1 MSSEPGGRRPRALA
15 VAVAAALLPA
25 CAHPMAPA
33 APPTRPAITAAP
45 DDGARLAAAARVAV
59 AAGDLDGA
67 LARYQDAT
75 TAGATTA
82 IVAEHVALL
91 QRLGRPDDAVTVAA
105 AHHRAH
111 DEQLDAALVYGEALL
126 SAGDAAGAAQLA
138 TRLFAHAPTA
148 AVAAL
153 RAAALVQ
160 AGDLDAGLAAARA
173 ALAIDPRDARALR
186 AVASVQR
193 TQGDLD
199 SAAATLDA
207 ALAAAPRD
215 GGLWLERALLANLRG
230 DATTALASA
239 QRATALTPDDGTA
252 WYALAELHRLAGALD
267 DAHAA
272 YDRALASPRP
282 HPKAAL
288 GVARL
293 VIAQGALAEGEAL
306 LRQELAL
313 RPDDATLLR
322 EDGAAQVAL
331 GNDADAVATLTRYLA
346 VAPADADDRDATRA
360 TVAALERRLA
370 EAEVRRA
377 ELAAAVEGAR
387 AARPRDA
394 EAAWR
399 AVLASAPD
407 HAEARYQLARARAA
421 AGQLTI
427 ALDLLA
433 PLGPRVADGDADAA
447 GWLARAADE
456 PAFVDL
462 AADPR
467 FGALLATVGR

>member
-1 MSSEPGGRRPRALA
+1 
-15 VAVAAALLPA
+15 
-25 CAHPMAPA
+25 
-33 APPTRPAITAAP
+33 
-45 DDGARLAAAARVAV
+45 ARLAAAARAAV
-59 AAGDLDGA
+59 AAGDPDGA

-75 TAGATTA
+75 TAGASTA

-91 QRLGRPDDAVTVAA
+91 ERLGRTDDAVAVAA

-111 DEQLDAALVYGEALL
+111 DERLDAALLHGEALL
-126 SAGDAAGAAQLA
+126 AAGDADGAARLA

-153 RAAALVQ
+153 RGAALVQ
-160 AGDLDAGLAAARA
+160 AGELDAGLAAARA

-186 AVASVQR
+186 TVATAQR

-199 SAAATLDA
+199 AAAAALDA
-207 ALAAAPRD
+207 GLAAAPRD
-215 GGLWLERALLANLRG
+215 AGLWLERALLANLRG
-230 DATTALASA
+230 DAATAMASA
-239 QRATALTPDDGTA
+239 QRATTFAPDDGTA
-252 WYALAELHRLAGALD
+252 WYVLGELHRLAGATD

-272 YDRALASPRP
+272 YGRSLASPRP

-293 VIAQGALAEGEAL
+293 AIAAGALAEGEAL
-306 LRQELAL
+306 LRQELAV

-331 GNDADAVATLTRYLA
+331 GHDAAALATLTRYLE
-346 VAPADADDRDATRA
+346 VAPADAGDRDETRA
-360 TVAALERRLA
+360 TIDALASRLA
-370 EAEVRRA
+370 EAAARRA
-377 ELAAAVEGAR
+377 DVAAAVDGAR

-394 EAAWR
+394 ERAWQ
-399 AVLASAPD
+399 AVLALDAD
-407 HAEARYQLARARAA
+407 YAEARYQVALARAR

-427 ALDLLA
+427 ALDHLA
-433 PLGPRVADGDADAA
+433 RLGARVDVDVDADAA